1 MRVVLDTNV
10 LVSGLLSP
18 FGTPA
23 RVLDLLTTGVI
34 IPLFD
39 DRILQEYTEVLARPR
54 FGFAEDDVGTL
65 LAYVRVHGELVVA
78 PPLDVELPD
87 PDDLPFLEVAAAAG
101 ARAVV
106 TGNAGG
112 MVPRGASVPP
122 RRHPHGVNRSR
133 PNPDCGWAHA
143 PIRRATQ

>member
-1 MRVVLDTNV
+1 VRVVLDTNV

-23 RVLDLLTTGVI
+23 RVLDLLTSGLL

-54 FGFAEDDVGTL
+54 FGFAADDVSTL
-65 LAYVRVHGELVVA
+65 LTYLRMHGELVVA
-78 PPLDVELPD
+78 PPLDVDLPD
-87 PDDLPFLEVAAAAG
+87 PADLPFLEVAAAAG

-106 TGNAGG
+106 TGNARHFLAR
-112 MVPRGASVPP
+112 RGAHDAEVWSPAELLS
-122 RRHPHGVNRSR
+122 HF
-133 PNPDCGWAHA
+133 
-143 PIRRATQ
+143 RAFPTD